1 MHMAAGGGA
10 CRRGRRVSA
19 GAARVGGGGACRP
32 GLQGRWLGAYLSGQI
47 RDQLL

>member
-1 MHMAAGGGA
+1 MNHSCTWRPGA
-10 CRRGRRVSA
+10 A